1 MSEESYDD
9 VVEKLAQEG
18 ESAVAELFSQY
29 RVQLEQTLHF
39 RMDPQLLGRGD
50 ANDVLQEAYLNAA
63 KRLPEYLKAPNVPP
77 FIWIRSLT
85 LNVLIDKHRRHL
97 GAQRR
102 DVRQQQSLQQGSPMT
117 SQIVV
122 RELIGQLTSPS
133 QAAMRTEMAALVEA
147 AIEEMDEIDREVLVL
162 RHFEQLTNQQ
172 VADVLGIKKAAA
184 SNRYVRALGRLRE
197 ALSEFE
203 SDPNNE

>member
-1 MSEESYDD
+1 MSEESYDHI
-9 VVEKLAQEG
+9 VEKLAQEG
-18 ESAVAELFSQY
+18 ESAVAELFSQF

-39 RMDPQLLGRGD
+39 RMDPRLLGRVD
-50 ANDVLQEAYLNAA
+50 AHDVLQEAYLNAA
-63 KRLPEYLKAPNVPP
+63 KRLPEYLNAPNVPP

-85 LNVLIDKHRRHL
+85 LNVLIDTHRRHL

-102 DVRQQQSLQQGSPMT
+102 DVRQQQSLQQGSPLT
-117 SQIVV
+117 SQVVV

-133 QAAMRTEMAALVEA
+133 QAAMRTEMAAMVEA
-147 AIEEMDEIDREVLVL
+147 AIDDMDEIDREVLVL

-172 VADVLGIKKAAA
+172 VADVLGLKKAAA

-203 SDPNNE
+203 SDSNNE